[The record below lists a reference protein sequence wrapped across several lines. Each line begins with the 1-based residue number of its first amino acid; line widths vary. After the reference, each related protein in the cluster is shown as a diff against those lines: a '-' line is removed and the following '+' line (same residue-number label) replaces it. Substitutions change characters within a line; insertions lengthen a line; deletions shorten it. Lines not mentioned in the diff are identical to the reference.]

1 MLALTRRI
9 GEEVVIGDP
18 KDPLGFV
25 RVVDVSGD
33 RVRLAFSFPREV
45 AINRREL
52 AEEKRVGK
60 RPAPQGASPPPGA
73 AATHPDRPAPGSP
86 SPSG

>member
-1 MLALTRRI
+1 M
-9 GEEVVIGDP
+9 IGDP
-18 KDPLGFV
+18 DKPLGFV

-52 AEEKRVGK
+52 AEEKKTGK
-60 RPAPQGASPPPGA
+60 PPPAPTP
-73 AATHPDRPAPGSP
+73 
-86 SPSG
+86 